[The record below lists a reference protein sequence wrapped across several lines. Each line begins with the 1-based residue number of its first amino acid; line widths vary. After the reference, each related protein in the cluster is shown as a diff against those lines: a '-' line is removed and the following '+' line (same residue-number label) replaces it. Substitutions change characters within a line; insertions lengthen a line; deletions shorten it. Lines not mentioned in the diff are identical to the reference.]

1 MLQIYRG
8 WLAPILFFFIAR
20 GLVRDREGMVAM
32 LRCIAVVAI
41 MVGALTWI
49 EGIQRGSRGSI
60 EASRV
65 EGLMRQANQMGAFLV
80 YYGAVALALVFVER
94 RLVVR
99 AFFFGGFLVVARASL
114 FTFSRAAYLA
124 LAAGSTIIAFLHNP
138 LILVG
143 GAAAGGVA
151 VVARPS
157 LIPESIRAR
166 FEQTNEGT
174 GLEGEAMQLDKSSA
188 YRLILWKAGF
198 RMVREHPLT
207 GVGLG
212 RFSAVVGGYTEVQLS
227 KNDPNDAHNAYLLTA
242 AEMGI
247 PGILIMVVLLL
258 TLGAA
263 AFRLYYRRSHP
274 ADRAVALA
282 FLGCWVA
289 LIVSCSL
296 GSRFGDEALIALFWA
311 LCGVLA
317 VACRFGEPRRRL
329 RARA

>member
-1 MLQIYRG
+1 MALAYASVLAAARVIDVSEDGKAMMLFSFLYFPALAITAFKKPLWFLLLAVAYAPFDKVYPLSLGGITGANMSNLILLLAPVAVVRTRPPQNVRVRWGAIETLVLLYMLVGSLAAVTALPEADGVGAMLQIYRG

-151 VVARPS
+151 VVARPT

-166 FEQTNEGT
+166 FEQ
-174 GLEGEAMQLDKSSA
+174 
-188 YRLILWKAGF
+188 
-198 RMVREHPLT
+198 
-207 GVGLG
+207 
-212 RFSAVVGGYTEVQLS
+212 
-227 KNDPNDAHNAYLLTA
+227 
-242 AEMGI
+242 
-247 PGILIMVVLLL
+247 
-258 TLGAA
+258 
-263 AFRLYYRRSHP
+263 
-274 ADRAVALA
+274 
-282 FLGCWVA
+282 
-289 LIVSCSL
+289 
-296 GSRFGDEALIALFWA
+296 
-311 LCGVLA
+311 
-317 VACRFGEPRRRL
+317 
-329 RARA
+329 